1 MVSIAKGGSIVS
13 NSNRIAMSMVY
24 GGLWYLFI
32 YFQLVFLSEQVN
44 LQPLHYLL
52 ALFVVLIF
60 SFFYQLCCFYF
71 QWYKHAFQSFIQALG
86 LSLLLYYFQIM
97 GQTYFPYYSFFL
109 NTWLYFQAT
118 FLTFKSLNK
127 SENIE

>member
-1 MVSIAKGGSIVS
+1 MVSIAEGGIIVS

-24 GGLWYLFI
+24 GVLWYLFM
-32 YFQLVFLSEQVN
+32 YFQLVFLSEQVH

-71 QWYKHAFQSFIQALG
+71 QWYKYAFQGFIQALG